1 MRLHSSRRLILF
13 CGLMSVALLASTAM
27 AQQRARRP
35 NTQPNTLGGLTE
47 GRIMKNRASEIGLS
61 EEDVAKIDAAM
72 KAVKAE
78 EEKLRGQSR
87 AAFEK
92 LNEVLAQNLPSEKE
106 LMAAANKVEE
116 NTSKSRVLKMKSV
129 LQMRS
134 LLTPEQLEKF
144 MEIRKKA
151 TARR

>member
-27 AQQRARRP
+27 AQQRARRS
-35 NTQPNTLGGLTE
+35 NTLGGLAE
-47 GRIMKNRASEIGLS
+47 GRLMKNRASEIGLS
-61 EEDVAKIDAAM
+61 EEDVAKIDAAIE
-72 KAVKAE
+72 AVKAE
-78 EEKLRGQSR
+78 EEKLREPSK
-87 AAFEK
+87 AAFDK
-92 LNEVLAQNLPSEKE
+92 LKEVLAKNLPSEKE
-106 LMAAANKVEE
+106 LMAATDKVGE
-116 NTSKSRVLKMKSV
+116 TASKSRALKMKSV
-129 LQMRS
+129 IQIRS